1 MDTRSSRGQ
10 GAAIRGLLRRA
21 GRFFG
26 RSRKRGGSLLCPRSI
41 LIKYLVQHAG
51 LAAITQ
57 LYEEHFDGT
66 RPISDDVQRI
76 TGKGLV
82 RWRTEWLEAI
92 GVSR

>member
-1 MDTRSSRGQ
+1 VDTRSSRGQ

-51 LAAITQ
+51 LAAIT
-57 LYEEHFDGT
+57 

>member
-1 MDTRSSRGQ
+1 VLPFAGSSGVPDGFLADRANVAAPFYVLGQ
-10 GAAIRGLLRRA
+10 S
-21 GRFFG
+21 F
-26 RSRKRGGSLLCPRSI
+26 
-41 LIKYLVQHAG
+41 IKYLVQHAG
-51 LAAITQ
+51 LAAI
-57 LYEEHFDGT
+57 T